1 MILPRTKGK
10 GMVNS
15 PTLLN
20 LLGYNNGSVTKVAV
34 SINEDES
41 ELDYEKIKE
50 LIKEEMVNAI
60 STMST
65 LHADTPEYQM
75 AANNLKVLSDIL
87 NSLEKGSSEKD
98 KIKLQI
104 IEAQNK
110 RQDGYSQTMLK
121 MGGIVTYGIILAFWI
136 GLERNSTVPQRLVNG
151 MSQLVRPS
159 I

>member
-1 MILPRTKGK
+1 
-10 GMVNS
+10 MVNS

-41 ELDYEKIKE
+41 ELDYEKIKA

-65 LHADTPEYQM
+65 LHADTTEYQM
-75 AANNLKVLSDIL
+75 CSNNLKTLSDIL

-121 MGGIVTYGIILAFWI
+121 MGGIITYGVILAFWI